1 MNTFDESMRDGIT
14 IRPIRSDDVE
24 AFKALRLEALKSHP
38 SAFGSDYHESLCAP
52 ESFWRERMQPTFDN
66 TGRIFL
72 ADAGEQLAAMTGVLR
87 DKGAKV
93 DHSAFIW
100 GVYVRPAFRGRG
112 LAERLIRSVIEW
124 CESEKVRIVRLTVV
138 TTNLS
143 AIRCYKRCGFEEVGV
158 QPEVIRVGDTY
169 HDELL
174 MWRRI

>member
-1 MNTFDESMRDGIT
+1 MNSPQIP
-14 IRPIRSDDVE
+14 IRPIRGNDVE

-38 SAFGSDYHESLCAP
+38 EAFGADYHESLAAP
-52 ESFWRERMQPTFDN
+52 ESMWRERIQPSFDN

-72 ADAGEQLAAMTGVLR
+72 ADAGGQLAAMTGVLR
-87 DKGAKV
+87 EKGTKV

-100 GVYVRPAFRGRG
+100 GVYVRPAFRGQG
-112 LAERLIRSVIEW
+112 LGERMIRSAIGW
-124 CESEKVRIVRLTVV
+124 CEETKLRFVRLTVV
-138 TTNLS
+138 TSNHA

-174 MWRRI
+174 MVRRI